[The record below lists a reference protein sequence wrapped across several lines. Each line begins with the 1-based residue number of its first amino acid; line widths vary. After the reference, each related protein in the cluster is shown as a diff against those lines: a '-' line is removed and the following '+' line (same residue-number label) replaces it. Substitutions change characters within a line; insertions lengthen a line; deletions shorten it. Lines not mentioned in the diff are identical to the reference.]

1 MNHLLA
7 HGDGDIFGPFSVWT
21 FVLRFGEMASQSAPT
36 LLTGL
41 LLAGALRTRLGQAWL
56 SSVVSGTPG
65 RSLLRASIFGVIAP
79 VGALGAL
86 PVATEMVRANVRP
99 GHVLC
104 FLVVA
109 PLFMPWSVGYAGDG
123 LGLTNAIFILIGS
136 IALAY
141 ALGLIVQVF
150 AKRPSPIPHNP
161 QSGHQSQLTV
171 AVRAAAGH
179 CASALWIYVF
189 LSISASAAFAAVLE
203 PASIESH
210 LGESAITTM
219 FELAVPLSFANLD
232 SDTAIALA
240 SEFWRIGLL
249 PGGMVVAV
257 ILGAGWSIGTLAWC
271 VHRLGRLGIIA
282 NVAWLALAM
291 CIAVIGNNLL
301 LPTRAGEVDSH
312 GFDVLTKPHN
322 VDTEFTNYSWGL
334 VGDKISESLTHN
346 GVAVATLMAL
356 AIFGVTDRFIT
367 RRNAPGYR
375 NHSTNGTDESITTE
389 HSPGRVGLISLL
401 LLLLIANTYSYY
413 PPTEEL
419 YERLRLQNGNLGDA
433 IAILDNAQFEH
444 PDHEAAMDRA
454 LNALDQIDRN
464 IARIQVSRVIRGSRK
479 MDGIDT
485 LSEIAIRMRMKLKAT
500 DSKDKGEDVLE
511 FARQLR

>member
-7 HGDGDIFGPFSVWT
+7 HGGGDIFGPFSVWT
-21 FVLRFGEMASQSAPT
+21 FVLRFGEIASQSAPT

-56 SSVVSGTPG
+56 SSLVSGAPS

-99 GHVLC
+99 GNVLC

-109 PLFMPWSVGYAGDG
+109 PLFMPWSVGYAGDSF
-123 LGLTNAIFILIGS
+123 GLTNTIFILLGGV
-136 IALAY
+136 ALAY
-141 ALGLIVQVF
+141 ALGLVVNVF
-150 AKRPSPIPHNP
+150 AKRPSPIPHDSP
-161 QSGHQSQLTV
+161 SKHQSQLIV

-179 CASALWIYVF
+179 CAGALWIYVF

-203 PASIESH
+203 AASIESH

-219 FELAVPLSFANLD
+219 FELAVPLSIANLD
-232 SDTAIALA
+232 SDTAIAFA

-257 ILGAGWSIGTLAWC
+257 VLGAGWSIGTLAWC

-282 NVAWLALAM
+282 NVAWLAVAM

-301 LPTRAGEVDSH
+301 LPTRAGEADSH

-322 VDTEFTNYSWGL
+322 VDTNYSWGL
-334 VGDKISESLTHN
+334 VGDKISESLTSN
-346 GVAVATLMAL
+346 GVAVVALMAL
-356 AIFGVTDRFIT
+356 AIFGLTDRFIT
-367 RRNAPGYR
+367 RRNTPGRR

-389 HSPGRVGLISLL
+389 HSLPGRVVLISLL
-401 LLLLIANTYSYY
+401 LLLLIANIYSYY

-433 IAILDNAQFEH
+433 IAILDNAQFEYS
-444 PDHEAAMDRA
+444 DREAAMGRA
-454 LNALDQIDRN
+454 LNALDQIDRD
-464 IARIQVSRVIRGSRK
+464 IARIQVSRVIRGNVD
-479 MDGIDT
+479 MNEIDT
-485 LSEIAIRMRMKLKAT
+485 LSEIAMRIRMKLTAT
-500 DSKDKGEDVLE
+500 DSRDKGEDVLE
-511 FARQLR
+511 FAKQLR